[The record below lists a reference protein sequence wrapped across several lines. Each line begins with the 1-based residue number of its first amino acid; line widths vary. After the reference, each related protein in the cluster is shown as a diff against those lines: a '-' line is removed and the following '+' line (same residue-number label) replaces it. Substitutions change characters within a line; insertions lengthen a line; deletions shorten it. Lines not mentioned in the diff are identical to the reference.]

1 MKWPLVFS
9 WVGCSAPAPARVRR
23 RSSKC
28 ESDTP
33 MSNQNRKHQKT
44 ASKPAV
50 VKAPIVAEAPAPAPV
65 VVEMP
70 APAPVVAEPVAPVV
84 TDVPAPAAAPKKEV
98 WEDTMKKA
106 QASFAKTGTFRE
118 GTNRFVLYPLL
129 NRDEGMSL
137 NEAVEAIEKA
147 GRVRKLSTVQTDLHD
162 IAKITQRKL
171 IRCDKGDLKR
181 YKLAPVAP
189 VAPVA
194 EEVKA

>member
-33 MSNQNRKHQKT
+33 MARDRHQKT
-44 ASKPAV
+44 AAKTSN
-50 VKAPIVAEAPAPAPV
+50 VKAPIVAETPVPVIVETPAPAPAP
-65 VVEMP
+65 
-70 APAPVVAEPVAPVV
+70 EPVAPVA
-84 TDVPAPAAAPKKEV
+84 TDVPAPVAAPKKVE

-162 IAKITQRKL
+162 IAKITDRKL
-171 IRCDKGDLKR
+171 VRCDKGDLKR

>member
-1 MKWPLVFS
+1 MPNQ
-9 WVGCSAPAPARVRR
+9 
-23 RSSKC
+23 
-28 ESDTP
+28 
-33 MSNQNRKHQKT
+33 NQNRKHQKT

-65 VVEMP
+65 VVETP
-70 APAPVVAEPVAPVV
+70 APAPVPQDVTDTLGAIPPVV
-84 TDVPAPAAAPKKEV
+84 ATDVPAPAAAPKKEV

-162 IAKITQRKL
+162 IAKITKRKL